1 MRLRVDEIRIG
12 KRHRQEMGDLDG
24 LAESIERFGLLHP
37 IVVTPA
43 GTLIAGDRRLRAV
56 KKLGRK
62 TIDATV
68 VDIDKIAH
76 GEYAENIDRKDF
88 TWAEAVAI
96 LKEVRP
102 LEAAAAKQRQRE
114 SPGRGKKGGQIAQP
128 FKGRAA
134 DKAARATGRKRR
146 TLEKAERVVDAAER
160 DPQRYGDLAERLK
173 QDDVSVDAIHRE
185 LKQRAQRAAYE
196 VRAERG
202 GVESDLKALAAA
214 GRRFKVI
221 YADPPWE
228 FKVYSGRGKARSA
241 DRHYDTLSLA
251 AIKALPVAHL
261 AADDCALFLWGVWPE
276 LAGAL
281 EVIAAWGFE
290 YKTLAFVWLKTAA
303 TADTIKLDG
312 DGLHWGMGYWTRA
325 NTEFCLLATRGAPL
339 RLAQDVHQVV
349 IAPVGAHSTKPE
361 QVRNRI
367 EGLLAGPYLEIF
379 ARRRTAGWTVWGNE
393 LLQQAA
399 E

>member
-1 MRLRVDEIRIG
+1 LNE
-12 KRHRQEMGDLDG
+12 DG
-24 LAESIERFGLLHP
+24 
-37 IVVTPA
+37 
-43 GTLIAGDRRLRAV
+43 
-56 KKLGRK
+56 
-62 TIDATV
+62 
-68 VDIDKIAH
+68 
-76 GEYAENIDRKDF
+76 
-88 TWAEAVAI
+88 
-96 LKEVRP
+96 
-102 LEAAAAKQRQRE
+102 
-114 SPGRGKKGGQIAQP
+114 
-128 FKGRAA
+128 
-134 DKAARATGRKRR
+134 
-146 TLEKAERVVDAAER
+146 
-160 DPQRYGDLAERLK
+160 
-173 QDDVSVDAIHRE
+173 VSVDGVHRE
-185 LKQRAQRAAYE
+185 LKQRRERAAYGA
-196 VRAERG
+196 RAERG
-202 GVESDLKALAAA
+202 SEVSDLKALAAA

-251 AIKALPVAHL
+251 AIKALPVADL

-303 TADTIKLDG
+303 TADTIKFDG

-325 NTEFCLLATRGAPL
+325 NTEPCLLATRGAPL

-349 IAPVGAHSTKPE
+349 IAPVGAHSSKPE

-367 EGLLAGPYLEIF
+367 ERLLAGPYLEIF
-379 ARRRTAGWTVWGNE
+379 ARRRAAGWTVWGNE